1 MRKSIALCAACVLMA
16 AALPAAAMSPPGKEL
31 VRLRHQVTAL
41 KAKVRRL
48 QAENTAL
55 AGEASLTFVVLVL
68 RA

>member
-41 KAKVRRL
+41 KAKV
-48 QAENTAL
+48 
-55 AGEASLTFVVLVL
+55 GASKPRTPPL
-68 RA
+68 RT